1 MTMEPFAKNIRA
13 LLDRERLTQQR
24 FADSIGLSITTVNG
38 WLKRGVQP
46 KAFNLETIRKV
57 YGVSLDDLLSDQ
69 NGLYAKLHG
78 LTKMPPGSVAVKPV
92 DSVMVPVRVLGT
104 VHAGDPDEGF
114 EAPEDFAPLPAE
126 LSERHP
132 HAYALKVNGTCMN
145 RFVSDRSMVFCD
157 PDMRVQD
164 GSVGVFLLDGTDY
177 IVRRA
182 KIGANSVML
191 CPDSFDP
198 KWEDIVV
205 QGDCRTLEERGV
217 VFWFQSEKEME

>member
-1 MTMEPFAKNIRA
+1 MNSTIGRNLRA
-13 LLDRERLTQQR
+13 LIEQRDTTQD
-24 FADSIGLSITTVNG
+24 ALAAVAGVTKGAVSGWVNG
-38 WLKRGVQP
+38 KHDPGAKR
-46 KAFNLETIRKV
+46 LRKISDY
-57 YGVSLDDLLSDQ
+57 YGVPIDDLTSDQ

-78 LTKMPPGSVAVKPV
+78 LTKMPPSSVAVRAV
-92 DSVMVPVRVLGT
+92 ESVMVPVRVLGT

-145 RFVSDRSMVFCD
+145 RFVSDKSMVFCD

-205 QGDCRTLEERGV
+205 QGDGRTLEERGV